1 MLDDANTLLIPAR
14 FGWRRL
20 NRVRRYRAQVLALR
34 PNIVERLNLVQQ
46 FEGLTHCLDVE

>member
-1 MLDDANTLLIPAR
+1 MLDDANTLLIPPR
-14 FGWRRL
+14 FGWRRF
-20 NRVRRYRAQVLALR
+20 NRVGRYCVQVFALR